1 MYQVSSAIRDSYQ
14 LCTEVDE
21 CLENLRNL
29 DNVAV
34 SVSRE
39 HALNSPLIAKTE
51 LFCFAK
57 TNNVYSYAVAMMTQ
71 KNFHLLGRMNSI
83 IRRVMEFGLIQKWDK
98 DSDVMQQLKLKMGS
112 DAKKAATDSDEDEGL
127 VVLTVGHIAGAL
139 IIMSVGYVLALLT
152 FIAELLVNCRMLQ
165 AYRNN
170 WLWVLCDRFLDAQR
184 YFLL

>member
-1 MYQVSSAIRDSYQ
+1 MQVSSAIRASYQ
-14 LCTEVDE
+14 LCPDVDE
-21 CLENLRNL
+21 CLQLLRDF

-39 HALNSPLIAKTE
+39 HALNSPVIAKTE

-98 DSDVMQQLKLKMGS
+98 DSDVMQQLKLKIGS
-112 DAKKAATDSDEDEGL
+112 DAKLSSSDSDDDEGL

-139 IIMSVGYVLALLT
+139 IIMGVGYVLALLT
-152 FIAELLVNCRMLQ
+152 FVAELVVNCTMLQ
-165 AYRNN
+165 AHHN
-170 WLWVLCDRFLDAQR
+170 WLWRLCDRFLDAQR

>member
-1 MYQVSSAIRDSYQ
+1 M
-14 LCTEVDE
+14 DE
-21 CLENLRNL
+21 CLQLLRNF
-29 DNVAV
+29 DNVVV
-34 SVSRE
+34 SASRE
-39 HALNSPLIAKTE
+39 HALNSPVIAKTE

-98 DSDVMQQLKLKMGS
+98 DSDVMQKQSEG
-112 DAKKAATDSDEDEGL
+112 EDDGL

-139 IIMSVGYVLALLT
+139 IIMSVGYMLALVT
-152 FIAELLVNCRMLQ
+152 FIAELVVNCRMLQ
-165 AYRNN
+165 AHHN
-170 WLWVLCDRFLDAQR
+170 WLWRLCDKFLDAQR